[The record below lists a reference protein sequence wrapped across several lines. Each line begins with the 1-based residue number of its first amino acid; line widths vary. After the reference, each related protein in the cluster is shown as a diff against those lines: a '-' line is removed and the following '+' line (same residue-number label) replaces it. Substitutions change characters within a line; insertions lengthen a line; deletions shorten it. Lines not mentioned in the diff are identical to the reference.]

1 MRWRAE
7 VVLIEKDV
15 GKNVAAQFVM
25 QKESERIAVKAAAFY
40 TQKSGAL
47 EVWVTIMRSR
57 PREVENASRTA
68 PGKEGPTCPELRTV
82 LGYSSPT
89 SSTAAFTISC

>member
-1 MRWRAE
+1 VEGEPPRMRWRAE

-68 PGKEGPTCPELRTV
+68 RGKKAPP
-82 LGYSSPT
+82 
-89 SSTAAFTISC
+89 AQN

>member
-25 QKESERIAVKAAAFY
+25 QKESERIAVKAAAFC

-47 EVWVTIMRSR
+47 EVWVTMRSR

-68 PGKEGPTCPELRTV
+68 RGKKAPP
-82 LGYSSPT
+82 
-89 SSTAAFTISC
+89 AQN